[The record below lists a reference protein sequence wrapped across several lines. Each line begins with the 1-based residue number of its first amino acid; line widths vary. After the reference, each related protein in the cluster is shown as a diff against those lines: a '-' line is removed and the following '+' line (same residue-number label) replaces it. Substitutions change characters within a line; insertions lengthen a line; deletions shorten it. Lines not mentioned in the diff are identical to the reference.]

1 MEVGERRLHVM
12 RWEREREAAAR
23 HVMEVGERRLHGKHE
38 PDELATVGQR
48 HQVCGQTLTVSNV
61 CERRSRRSARDAQ
74 DEARPYHSTGPNKT
88 LTKRK
93 MQASM
98 YQPSLVTV
106 TANGSGH
113 LLSAKGLRAKLF

>member
-1 MEVGERRLHVM
+1 MEVAERLLHVM
-12 RWEREREAAAR
+12 RWGREREASAR
-23 HVMEVGERRLHGKHE
+23 HVMEVGERRLHVMHL
-38 PDELATVGQR
+38 PHQLATVGQR

-74 DEARPYHSTGPNKT
+74 DEARPYHSTGPKT

-98 YQPSLVTV
+98 YQRSLVTV